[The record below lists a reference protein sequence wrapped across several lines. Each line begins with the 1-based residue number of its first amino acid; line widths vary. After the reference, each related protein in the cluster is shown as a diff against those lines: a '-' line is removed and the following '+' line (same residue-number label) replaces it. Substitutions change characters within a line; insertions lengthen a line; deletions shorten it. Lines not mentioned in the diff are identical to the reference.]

1 MLGIQQ
7 EQETLLANEL
17 RRSPLDFNWR
27 MRHGMAY
34 LVSSILFLIGS
45 FQFFTW
51 SKEDYTFAAIT
62 FILGGLGFFYAD
74 VSEWYINKRFDDDYE
89 NQVMKIHE
97 KEYTCYGRWRRAE
110 NSLNY
115 AFSAF
120 GSFLYLIG
128 CCLFWPSYNASVLGT
143 HFFIWGSEVVCLSQC
158 WKLYR
163 SGCNS
168 PSDPISTKFK
178 LANLTFDK
186 TATLVDLFAF
196 VGGVQYLIGCIYFLP
211 EYNVSD
217 YHTNLAATLFVLGGI
232 SFTFSGLILQYR
244 YFVAEIPQYS
254 HH

>member
-1 MLGIQQ
+1 M
-7 EQETLLANEL
+7 
-17 RRSPLDFNWR
+17 
-27 MRHGMAY
+27 
-34 LVSSILFLIGS
+34 
-45 FQFFTW
+45 
-51 SKEDYTFAAIT
+51 
-62 FILGGLGFFYAD
+62 
-74 VSEWYINKRFDDDYE
+74 
-89 NQVMKIHE
+89 
-97 KEYTCYGRWRRAE
+97 
-110 NSLNY
+110 
-115 AFSAF
+115 
-120 GSFLYLIG
+120 
-128 CCLFWPSYNASVLGT
+128 FWPSYNASVLGT

-244 YFVAEIPQYS
+244 YFIAKYNKYHILIKKTKYNMAAVSRKTKANRQQLS
-254 HH
+254 AV